1 MKKAFFGFIKP
12 KLTYEA
18 ITDTQAEPVDIPAS
32 RKIQYLLDTPL
43 EQSGDQKLAV
53 GDQVTSGQRIQVTAD
68 AGDYALASRAGK
80 ITAIKPFLGMM
91 QARMTAVTISL
102 DSGVGE
108 KTNEEFKAQ
117 VQTPGLANADRFLQ
131 GLPGKPDFS
140 PFFDPDKQI
149 QAIVVLGGD
158 RDLLC
163 TTNQYVVKTGI
174 ESIKTGID
182 MLRQITGIHNVILAV
197 PGHLVQVAGA
207 SGASVKTVDSQYP
220 AAHPSLIVRHVLADG
235 INAGAAGTHADVAF
249 FSAEAVSAIG
259 ATFNTGRPPMEKLV
273 SFISKEEKMQLVSTP
288 IGTPLEDILD
298 ALNETVDDGDRVIF
312 GGPMTGVAVY
322 SPEQPVQADTDTIMI
337 QDKSRISEPCDVAC
351 TNCGECVRVCPVNI
365 PVNIL
370 VRLLEAQQYEA
381 AEAQAD
387 LQACIECGLCA
398 YVCEPRIP
406 IFQHIKLAKHML
418 ERMKAEESNA

>member
-1 MKKAFFGFIKP
+1 MKRAFLGFIKP
-12 KLTYEA
+12 RLTYEA
-18 ITDTQAEPVDIPAS
+18 ITDTQAEPVYILPS
-32 RKIQYLLDTPL
+32 RQIQYLLKTPL
-43 EQSGDQKLAV
+43 EQSGDLSLAV
-53 GDQVTSGQRIQVTAD
+53 GDRVSRGQRIRVTEEAE
-68 AGDYALASRAGK
+68 DYALAARSGK

-91 QARMTAVTISL
+91 QAKMTAVTIAV
-102 DSGVGE
+102 DAE
-108 KTNEEFKAQ
+108 ADQKANEEFKEQ
-117 VQTPGLANADRFLQ
+117 GQTPGLANAARFLQ

-140 PFFDPDKQI
+140 VFSDPNRRI
-149 QAIVVLGGD
+149 QAIVVLGAE
-158 RDLLC
+158 RDLLS
-163 TTNQYVVKTGI
+163 TTNQYFVKTGI

-197 PGHLVQVAGA
+197 PAHLVQEAGA
-207 SGASVKTVDSQYP
+207 SGAVVKTVDSEYP
-220 AAHPSLIVRHVLADG
+220 GAHPDLIVRKVLADELD
-235 INAGAAGTHADVAF
+235 AGTAGSKADVAF

-259 ATFNTGRPPMEKLV
+259 AAFNTGRLPLEKVL
-273 SFISKEEKMQLVSTP
+273 SFISKEGKMQLVSTP

-298 ALNETVDDGDRVIF
+298 ALDETVNDGDRVIF

-322 SPEQPVQADTDTIMI
+322 STGQPVQADTDMIMI
-337 QDKSRISEPCDVAC
+337 QDKSQATEPSDVAC
-351 TNCGECVRVCPVNI
+351 TNCGECIRVCPVNI

-381 AEAQAD
+381 AEDQAD

-418 ERMKAEESNA
+418 ERMKAEESHA